1 MNRNFLKEAI
11 ADAKAVKESAIAN
24 AKVALEE
31 AFSPQVQAMFASKIE
46 EMEKEDVKEEMD
58 DKVDEVK
65 DDADMKEE
73 KEYMTKK
80 ERKEGDDRKSD
91 NKAETETEKMRKLKE
106 DDSNLDEILA
116 ELEKDEDLKEVKK
129 EIDEAKKDDDKE
141 DIKEDERTDAEEEGY
156 EDGMEDE
163 KEDEDDEDIDLDDLS
178 EEDLKKFIED
188 VIEDMVNAGE
198 IEAGESF
205 EDDVD
210 VDVDVD
216 GEIEIEDDEETSVD
230 VAEAKEDIDEAK
242 EDIDEKQGY
251 DARLDDAEGA
261 KHGKKKQDMKQRRA
275 DSENMEKALG
285 GRKFAGDSKMKEEM
299 DKVKEELSEAYA
311 TVKTL
316 KTELNE
322 INLLNAKL
330 LYTNKVFRGKN
341 LTESQKVKVL
351 GAFDKATNV
360 KEVKLV
366 FETID
371 GSVKTKVSNKS
382 ISEGFRSKGSAS
394 NMTANKKETKKQ
406 PIVESDEMVARFKKL
421 AGII

>member
-1 MNRNFLKEAI
+1 MNRNFLQEAI

-31 AFSPQVQAMFASKIE
+31 AFSPQVQAMFASKLE
-46 EMEKEDVKEEMD
+46 EMEKDEEVNEAYD
-58 DKVDEVK
+58 DVDEAK
-65 DDADMKEE
+65 DDEISEK

-80 ERKEGDDRKSD
+80 EKREGDDRKSD
-91 NKAETETEKMRKLKE
+91 NKAETKTEKMRKIDE
-106 DDSNLDEILA
+106 DEEMNLDEILA
-116 ELEKDEDLKEVKK
+116 ELEKDEDLKENARTDAEEEGYKDGMK
-129 EIDEAKKDDDKE
+129 DEKE
-141 DIKEDERTDAEEEGY
+141 DLKEDERTDAEEEGY
-156 EDGMEDE
+156 LDGEKDE
-163 KEDEDDEDIDLDDLS
+163 KEDMDDEDDEDIDLEDMS

-188 VIEDMVNAGE
+188 VIEDMVSAGE

-210 VDVDVD
+210 VDVDAD

-230 VAEAKEDIDEAK
+230 VAEAKDDIDEGKEEIDEAK
-242 EDIDEKQGY
+242 D
-251 DARLDDAEGA
+251 
-261 KHGKKKQDMKQRRA
+261 
-275 DSENMEKALG
+275 
-285 GRKFAGDSKMKEEM
+285 EM
-299 DKVKEELSEAYA
+299 DEVKKDLDEAMETVA
-311 TVKTL
+311 TL
-316 KTELNE
+316 RSELNE

-341 LTESQKVKVL
+341 LSENQKVKVL
-351 GAFDKATNV
+351 SAFDKAETV

-371 GSVKTKVSNKS
+371 SSVKSKTPNNS
-382 ISEGFRSKGSAS
+382 ISEGFRAKGSAS
-394 NMTANKKETKKQ
+394 HMSAPKTTKKQ

>member
-1 MNRNFLKEAI
+1 MNRNFLQEAI

-31 AFSPQVQAMFASKIE
+31 AFSPQVQAMFASKLE
-46 EMEKEDVKEEMD
+46 EMEKDEEVNEAYD
-58 DKVDEVK
+58 DVDEAK
-65 DDADMKEE
+65 DDEISEK

-80 ERKEGDDRKSD
+80 EKREGDDRKSD
-91 NKAETETEKMRKLKE
+91 NKAETKTEKMRKIDE
-106 DDSNLDEILA
+106 DEEMNLDEILA
-116 ELEKDEDLKEVKK
+116 ELEKDEDLKENARTDAEEEGYKDGMK
-129 EIDEAKKDDDKE
+129 DEKE
-141 DIKEDERTDAEEEGY
+141 DLKEDERTDAEEEGY
-156 EDGMEDE
+156 LDGEKDE
-163 KEDEDDEDIDLDDLS
+163 KEDMDDEDDEDIDLEDMS

-210 VDVDVD
+210 VDVDAD

-230 VAEAKEDIDEAK
+230 VAEAKDDIDEGKEEIDEAK
-242 EDIDEKQGY
+242 D
-251 DARLDDAEGA
+251 
-261 KHGKKKQDMKQRRA
+261 
-275 DSENMEKALG
+275 
-285 GRKFAGDSKMKEEM
+285 EM
-299 DKVKEELSEAYA
+299 DEVKKDLDEAMETVA
-311 TVKTL
+311 TL
-316 KTELNE
+316 RSELNE

-341 LTESQKVKVL
+341 LSENQKVKVL
-351 GAFDKATNV
+351 SAFDKAETV

-371 GSVKTKVSNKS
+371 SSVKNKNTNKS
-382 ISEGFRSKGSAS
+382 ISESVRLKGSAS
-394 NMTANKKETKKQ
+394 NMSAPKTAKKQ